1 LDIWLSNGEPKSEP
15 KGEPKKCLTST
26 VGGDKEGIHQKKINK
41 NNTLNGVMVETR
53 GSLQK
58 NVSHPECNIKY

>member
-26 VGGDKEGIHQKKINK
+26 VGGDKEGIPQKKLESVILIYSNLDPT
-41 NNTLNGVMVETR
+41 NLEGLNILR
-53 GSLQK
+53 
-58 NVSHPECNIKY
+58 